1 MPHVG
6 VFPIGA
12 VLLPTE
18 RLPLHIFEPRYRE
31 LIGECIDS
39 GGELGML
46 FEDEDGLRDLG
57 TLATVDEV
65 VERFEDGRLNVVVA
79 GTRPF
84 RVVAW
89 TEGRSFRTAEVET
102 LDDVEDPPDESQ
114 AGHALGLFRRLA
126 EQAGSDVEPPE
137 PDSDRLSYELA
148 GRVEFTT
155 DVKQELL
162 ESRSERERLERVA
175 ELLSSAIDALALE
188 REVSERAARNGKIF
202 APKE

>member
-31 LIGECIDS
+31 LIGECIDT

-46 FEDEDGLRDLG
+46 FEDDDGLRDVG
-57 TLATVDEV
+57 SLATVDEV

-84 RVVAW
+84 RVVEW

-102 LDDVEDPPDESQ
+102 LDDAEDPPDEPQ
-114 AGHALGLFRRLA
+114 AGRALGLFRRLA

-155 DVKQELL
+155 DVKQDLL
-162 ESRSERERLERVA
+162 ESRSERRRLERVA

-202 APKE
+202 

>member
-39 GGELGML
+39 GGELGIV
-46 FEDEDGLRDLG
+46 FEDEEGLRDVG

-65 VERFEDGRLNVVVA
+65 VQRFDDGRLNVVVA

-89 TEGRSFRTAEVET
+89 TEGRSFRTAQVDA
-102 LDDVEDPPDESQ
+102 LDDDEDPADEPE
-114 AGHALGLFRRLA
+114 AGRALGLFRRLA
-126 EQAGSDVEPPE
+126 EQADSDVEPPG
-137 PDSDRLSYELA
+137 PDSERLSYELA
-148 GRVEFTT
+148 GRVEFATE
-155 DVKQELL
+155 VKQELL
-162 ESRSERERLERVA
+162 ESRSERERLERVV
-175 ELLSSAIDALALE
+175 ELLTSAIDALALE
-188 REVSERAARNGKIF
+188 REVSERAARNGKF
-202 APKE
+202 FPPRE

>member
-1 MPHVG
+1 MPDIG
-6 VFPIGA
+6 VFPFGA

-46 FEDEDGLRDLG
+46 FEDEDGLREVG

-84 RVVAW
+84 RVLDW
-89 TEGRSFRTAEVET
+89 TAGRSFRTAEVER
-102 LDDVEDPPDESQ
+102 LHDDEDPPDEPD
-114 AGHALGLFRRLA
+114 AGRALGLFRRLA
-126 EQAGSDVEPPE
+126 ELAGSDVEPPR
-137 PDSDRLSYELA
+137 PDSERLSYELA
-148 GRVEFTT
+148 GRVEFTA

-175 ELLSSAIDALALE
+175 ELLTSAIDALTLE
-188 REVSERAARNGKIF
+188 REVSERAARNGKLF
-202 APKE
+202 APRE